1 MSSVNTEIIGLVAAT
16 LTTAAFVPQALH
28 SLRTRNLEGVSLG
41 MYATFTLGVLLWLI
55 YGLLIDSVPVIAAN
69 VVTLFL
75 AGMILVLK
83 VRHRS
88 PRTPQSPQSPRS
100 PQVPQSATTPL
111 ETKPG
116 ASAEKSGN
124 AKHRED

>member
-1 MSSVNTEIIGLVAAT
+1 MSTLNTEIIGLVAAT

-55 YGLLIDSVPVIAAN
+55 YGVRIGSVPVIAAN
-69 VVTLFL
+69 LVTLFL

-83 VRHRS
+83 IRHKA
-88 PRTPQSPQSPRS
+88 PAAAPKTI
-100 PQVPQSATTPL
+100 
-111 ETKPG
+111 
-116 ASAEKSGN
+116 KSQTGHPPP
-124 AKHRED
+124 KE